1 MADINKIKANN
12 TTYDVKDA
20 NVPHSSASAASGGTT
35 LSLVTTGEKY
45 NWNRTN
51 YVLPGYKV
59 RIVTKDFSSLAVTTA
74 AGNVYVS
81 ANQTL
86 TVATSSLANMTTLT
100 EVIGTS
106 YLTSGTTA
114 TWVGVQSAY
123 ISGSNLVINY
133 VVYRHTSNTLSNVR
147 VRFLVIGT

>member
-20 NVPHSSASAASGGTT
+20 NVPHSSAAAASGGTT

-51 YVLPGYKV
+51 NVLPGYKV
-59 RIVTKDFSSLAVTTA
+59 RVVTKDFSTLAITTA
-74 AGNVYVS
+74 AGDVYVS

-86 TVATSSLANMTTLT
+86 TVARSSLANMTTLT
-100 EVIGTS
+100 QVIGTS
-106 YLTSGTTA
+106 YLTAGTTA
-114 TWVGVQSAY
+114 TWVGIQSAY
-123 ISGSNLVINY
+123 ISGDNLFIKY
-133 VVYRHTSNTLSNVR
+133 VVYRHSSNTLSDVK